1 MSICFSL
8 HSAFPVDQTIERI
21 ALAQAK
27 YNEVLRYFW
36 ISDVGEPSAR
46 GIEID
51 AEYGFRPKANFMVQ
65 WNKERSEFIQM
76 IPEIFWEVF
85 GEENLLIRDDTCDV
99 ITRPYI
105 R

>member
-1 MSICFSL
+1 MSISFSIA
-8 HSAFPVDQTIERI
+8 SALPVEQTIERI
-21 ALAQAK
+21 ALAQSK
-27 YNEVLRYFW
+27 YAEILHYFW

-51 AEYGFRPKANFMVQ
+51 ADYGFHPKANFMVQ
-65 WNKERSEFIQM
+65 WNKNRSEFIRM